1 MNVEHVVQFTRWR
14 VENVCISVYVGNTQN
29 NLKNITEQHSQD
41 VAQNV
46 QYGKNSDTFAARLNQ
61 HFDQKPTPQ

>member
-1 MNVEHVVQFTRWR
+1 MCVFQSMWET
-14 VENVCISVYVGNTQN
+14 
-29 NLKNITEQHSQD
+29 LKTTSKYITEQHSQD

-46 QYGKNSDTFAARLNQ
+46 QYGKNSDTFAARFNQ